1 MGSFAAM
8 ERRLQ
13 TGIVAKL
20 SNVEVTIPAIGFRAA
35 GIFLPNR
42 AEAFDGMVQANNTVI
57 QMSETDLT
65 DAAKLAIE
73 TDGMLLINGD
83 TYTVRTTPYPIDG
96 FWEFSVKKAS

>member
-42 AEAFDGMVQANNTVI
+42 ADVFDGMVQASNTLI
-57 QMSETDLT
+57 QISESDLT
-65 DAAKLAIE
+65 EAAKQAIN
-73 TDGMLLINGD
+73 TDGILYLNGEA
-83 TYTVRTTPYPIDG
+83 YTVRNTPYPVDG
-96 FWEFSVKKAS
+96 FWELPVKKAS

>member
-42 AEAFDGMVQANNTVI
+42 ADVFDGMVQASNTLI
-57 QMSETDLT
+57 QISESDMT
-65 DAAKLAIE
+65 DAAMWSIDHDRELF
-73 TDGMLLINGD
+73 INGD
-83 TYTVRTTPYPIDG
+83 LYTVRNTPYPVDG
-96 FWEFSVKKAS
+96 FWELPVKKAS

>member
-42 AEAFDGMVQANNTVI
+42 ADAFDGMVQASNTII
-57 QMSETDLT
+57 QISEADMTDS
-65 DAAKLAIE
+65 AIWHIE
-73 TDGMLLINGD
+73 KYSELFINGD
-83 TYTVRTTPYPIDG
+83 LYTVRNTPYPIDG
-96 FWEFSVKKAS
+96 FWELPVKKAS